1 MYDYDEQREKL
12 KQKRAKASDAL
23 KKKIASSAV
32 TRERK
37 PDWFK
42 VPLPS
47 GDNYQDLKKNL
58 RENKIWTVCEEA
70 SCPNL
75 SECWSAKTATMMILG
90 GTCTRACKFCHVD
103 TGNPKGLINK
113 EEIENAA
120 KMAKMM
126 SLNYLVIT
134 SVDRDDLPDFGAS
147 HFADVIR
154 SVKENHSSTLV
165 EVLIPDFNGVEEH
178 MMTLGN
184 ANPFV
189 IAQNVET
196 VKRLTYDVRDRRAGY
211 EQTLNCL
218 KFYKENFPHISTKT
232 SIMVGL
238 GETVEEI
245 IECMDDL
252 RKVDCDIVTFGQYLR
267 PTPRHLPV
275 QRYYRPEEFE
285 DLKKIAYEKG
295 FKFVASGP
303 LVRSSY
309 KAADYLK
316 HLRDQGHQL

>member
-1 MYDYDEQREKL
+1 MYDYDEQREKIR
-12 KQKRAKASDAL
+12 QKREKAQELLRAKRPSNL
-23 KKKIASSAV
+23 EK
-32 TRERK
+32 K

-42 VPLPS
+42 VRLPG
-47 GDNYQDLKKNL
+47 GDNYKDLKKNL

-75 SECWSAKTATMMILG
+75 SECWAAKTATMMILG

-103 TGNPKGLINK
+103 TGNPQGVINE
-113 EEIENAA
+113 EEIANAA
-120 KMAKMM
+120 NMAKVM

-147 HFADVIR
+147 HFAKVIE
-154 SVKENHSSTLV
+154 SVRTHHPSTFV

-178 MMTLGN
+178 MLTLGN
-184 ANPFV
+184 ARPFV
-189 IAQNVET
+189 IAQNIET
-196 VKRLTYDVRDRRAGY
+196 VERLTHVVRDRRAGY
-211 EQTLNCL
+211 TKTLDCL
-218 KFYKENFPHISTKT
+218 KFYKEKFPKTTTKT
-232 SIMVGL
+232 SVMVGL
-238 GETVEEI
+238 GETLDEL

-252 RKVDCDIVTFGQYLR
+252 RSVDCDIITFGQYLR

-275 QRYYRPEEFE
+275 TRYYKPEEFE
-285 DLKKIAYEKG
+285 ELKNIAYEKG

-316 HLRDQGHQL
+316 HLRDQGFDI